1 MHKIIE
7 KHSKELGGS
16 THLRGENKQILKYQF
31 SLIPRITECCMASQ
45 NTMCPLVKKS
55 HMSEI
60 WDVTITKKK
69 NPDQKTKFQIGCM
82 RFNVPLG
89 NFLFL

>member
-45 NTMCPLVKKS
+45 NTTCPLVRKS

-60 WDVTITKKK
+60 WDATITKKIS
-69 NPDQKTKFQIGCM
+69 DQKTKLQIGCIYG
-82 RFNVPLG
+82 LKSH
-89 NFLFL
+89 